1 MKILVIGG
9 TGLVGTH
16 VVDTA
21 IQRGHEVSWTYFSSD
36 VQDISHA
43 HQLDKTEVDA
53 VDNIV
58 NKVKPDA
65 VVDTAAFHEVDT
77 CEIERARAW
86 SVNAQ
91 GTRNVAAAAGAIDA
105 HYIYIST
112 DYVFAGDSEEA
123 PYTEEKKVNPVN
135 YYAQTKYS
143 GEVASMLAS
152 TWTVLRTSVVYGLA
166 RPNFI
171 TWVVEKLREGKPV
184 TIVDD
189 QISTPTYAPDLA
201 EACVKI
207 VESSTAGLYHAAGPE
222 SLSRYEFT
230 LRLANVWGFDM
241 ALIDPISTEELGQ
254 YALRPSDGSLDSS
267 RLYKLMDRE
276 FTPPDAAFSKMAFE

>member
-1 MKILVIGG
+1 MKLLVVGG

-36 VQDISHA
+36 VQNISHA
-43 HQLDKTEVDA
+43 HQLDKTKVDA
-53 VDNIV
+53 VDALIANIR
-58 NKVKPDA
+58 PDA
-65 VVDTAAFHEVDT
+65 VVDTAAFHDVDACEVD
-77 CEIERARAW
+77 RARAW

-91 GTRNVAAAAGAIDA
+91 GTRNVAAAANAIDA

-112 DYVFAGDSEEA
+112 DYVFAGDSEHA
-123 PYTEEKKVNPVN
+123 PYTEEKEVNPVN
-135 YYAQTKYS
+135 YYAQTKYA
-143 GEVASMLAS
+143 GEVAARLAS

-166 RPNFI
+166 KPNFI
-171 TWVVEKLREGKPV
+171 TWVVQQLRESKPV
-184 TIVDD
+184 SIVND

-207 VESSTAGLYHAAGPE
+207 VESATAGIYHAAGPE

-230 LRLANVWGFDM
+230 LRLANVCGFDVT
-241 ALIDPISTEELGQ
+241 LIDPISTKELGQ

-267 RLYKLMDRE
+267 RLYELMDRE
-276 FTPPDAAFSKMAFE
+276 FTPPDAAFSKMALE